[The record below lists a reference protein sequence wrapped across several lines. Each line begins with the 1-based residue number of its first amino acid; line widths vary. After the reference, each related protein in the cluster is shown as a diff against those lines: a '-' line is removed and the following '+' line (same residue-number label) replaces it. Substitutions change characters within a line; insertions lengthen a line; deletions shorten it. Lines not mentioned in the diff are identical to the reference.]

1 MSSMSEQFQITP
13 GTALT
18 VVVTTVSIY
27 LAFIVLV
34 RIVGSRGLTSLASF
48 DFAAVVALGAV
59 IGRTILLEDPTLM
72 IGLVALGT
80 LFAMQGA
87 LGLLRQNRWVDRTI
101 QRRPTMLV
109 SNGDLHTR
117 NMRRCH
123 VVEDEIRQALRRA
136 GARSLH
142 EAQCVVLERNGT
154 VSVVLTGAPI
164 DPWLLADVADGTASD
179 RSQG

>member
-1 MSSMSEQFQITP
+1 MSGQFTISAE
-13 GTALT
+13 TALA
-18 VVVTTVSIY
+18 VVTTTVVIY

-59 IGRTILLEDPTLM
+59 IGRTILLQEPTLPV
-72 IGLVALGT
+72 GLVALTT

-87 LGLLRQNRWVDRTI
+87 LGLLRQSRRVDRLI

-109 SNGDLHTR
+109 SNGVLLTR
-117 NMRRCH
+117 NMRSCH

-136 GARSLH
+136 GVRSLH
-142 EAQCVVLERNGT
+142 EAQCVVLERNGA
-154 VSVVLTGAPI
+154 VSVIRAGAPI
-164 DPWLLADVADGTASD
+164 DPWLLADVAPGDVRDGH
-179 RSQG
+179 RG

>member
-1 MSSMSEQFQITP
+1 MSEQFHISAE
-13 GTALT
+13 TALT
-18 VVVTTVSIY
+18 VVMTTGVIY

-59 IGRTILLEDPTLM
+59 IGRTILLQDPTLL
-72 IGLVALGT
+72 IGLIALST

-87 LGLLRQNRWVDRTI
+87 LGLLRQSRRVDRLI

-109 SNGDLHTR
+109 SNGVLLTR
-117 NMRRCH
+117 NLRTCH

-136 GARSLH
+136 GARSLQ
-142 EAQCVVLERNGT
+142 EAQCVVLERNGA
-154 VSVVLTGAPI
+154 VSVVRAGAPI
-164 DPWLLADVADGTASD
+164 DPWLIADVTPGEVRNGD
-179 RSQG
+179 RG

>member
-1 MSSMSEQFQITP
+1 MSEQFQISAE
-13 GTALT
+13 TALT
-18 VVVTTVSIY
+18 VVMTTGVIY

-59 IGRTILLEDPTLM
+59 IGRTILLQDPTLL
-72 IGLVALGT
+72 IGLIALST

-87 LGLLRQNRWVDRTI
+87 LGLLRQSRRVDHLI

-109 SNGDLHTR
+109 SNGVLLTR
-117 NMRRCH
+117 NLRTCH

-136 GARSLH
+136 GARSLQ
-142 EAQCVVLERNGT
+142 EAQCVVLERNGA
-154 VSVVLTGAPI
+154 VSVVRAGAPI
-164 DPWLLADVADGTASD
+164 DPWLIADVTRGEVRNGD
-179 RSQG
+179 RG

>member
-1 MSSMSEQFQITP
+1 MSEQFQISAE
-13 GTALT
+13 TALT
-18 VVVTTVSIY
+18 VVVTTVVIY

-34 RIVGSRGLTSLASF
+34 RLIGSRGLTSLASF

-59 IGRTILLEDPTLM
+59 IGRTILLQDPTLP
-72 IGLVALGT
+72 IGLLALAT

-87 LGLLRQNRWVDRTI
+87 LGLLRQNRRVDRLI

-109 SNGDLHTR
+109 SNGVLLTG
-117 NMRRCH
+117 NMRNCH

-142 EAQCVVLERNGT
+142 EAQCVVLERNGA
-154 VSVVLTGAPI
+154 VSVVRGDAPA
-164 DPWLLADVADGTASD
+164 DPWLLADVAPAESRDG
-179 RSQG
+179 

>member
-1 MSSMSEQFQITP
+1 VSEQFQISP
-13 GTALT
+13 ETALT

-34 RIVGSRGLTSLASF
+34 RLVGSRSLTSLASF

-59 IGRTILLEDPTLM
+59 IGRTILLQEPTLM
-72 IGLVALGT
+72 IGLVALTT
-80 LFAMQGA
+80 LFTMQA
-87 LGLLRQNRWVDRTI
+87 LLGLLRQSRCVDRLI

-109 SNGDLHTR
+109 RNGALLHDS
-117 NMRRCH
+117 MRSCH

-136 GARSLH
+136 GARSLE

-154 VSVVLTGAPI
+154 VSVVRAGPPV
-164 DPWLLADVADGTASD
+164 DPWLLADVTECEAQTGP
-179 RSQG
+179 